1 MSSLRDVYFTV
12 DVVTRARLIFCGLVG
27 ISRLLNTLLNQ

>member
-12 DVVTRARLIFCGLVG
+12 DVVTRARLIFAVWWA
-27 ISRLLNTLLNQ
+27 